1 MSSEPKQVPE
11 NKSPKEREGSWIGEL
26 GRTIALSIVLSLGIR
41 TFVAEARWIPTG
53 SMLPTLQ
60 INDKLIIDKVSYRL
74 HSPQRGDIVVFMP
87 PNTAKVCSQLV
98 QPSPNGEAV
107 DPWNVDPNKPE
118 VPEIK
123 DAYIKRLI
131 GLPGDKIQV
140 KQGKVY
146 INNQA
151 LSEEYIADSPNYE
164 LGPITVPPN
173 SYVMLGDNRNNS
185 CDSHMWGFVPKDHI
199 IGRAVVRFWP
209 PNRIGELD

>member
-1 MSSEPKQVPE
+1 MSD

-26 GRTIALSIVLSLGIR
+26 GRTIALSIILSLGIR

-74 HSPQRGDIVVFMP
+74 NPPQRGDIVVFMP
-87 PNTAKVCSQLV
+87 PNTAKICSQVGL
-98 QPSPNGEAV
+98 GEAV
-107 DPWNVDPNKPE
+107 NPWQVDPNTPE

-151 LSEEYIADSPNYE
+151 LSEEYIADAPNYE

-173 SYVMLGDNRNNS
+173 SYLMLGDNRNNS
-185 CDSHMWGFVPKDHI
+185 CDSHMWGFVPKDRI
-199 IGRAVVRFWP
+199 IGKAIVRFWP
-209 PNRIGELD
+209 PNRLGELD

>member
-1 MSSEPKQVPE
+1 MSHESKQVSD
-11 NKSPKEREGSWIGEL
+11 NKSQKEREGSWLGEL
-26 GRTIALSIVLSLGIR
+26 GRTIALSIILSLGIR

-74 HSPQRGDIVVFMP
+74 HPPQREDIVVFMP
-87 PNTAKVCSQLV
+87 PNSARICSQLV
-98 QPSPNGEAV
+98 PSSPGEEAA
-107 DPWNVDPNKPE
+107 DPWHPNPNKSE

-131 GLPGDKIQV
+131 GVPGDKIQV
-140 KQGKVY
+140 TRGRVY
-146 INNQA
+146 INDRP
-151 LSEEYIADSPNYE
+151 LSEKYIADAPNYE

-173 SYVMLGDNRNNS
+173 YYLMLGDNRNNS
-185 CDSHMWGFVPKDHI
+185 CDSHMWGFVPRDRI

-209 PNRIGELD
+209 PNRIGDLN

>member
-1 MSSEPKQVPE
+1 MSDRKAS
-11 NKSPKEREGSWIGEL
+11 KEREGSWIGEL
-26 GRTIALSIVLSLGIR
+26 VRTIALSIILSLGIR

-74 HSPQRGDIVVFMP
+74 HAPQRGDIVVFMP
-87 PNTAKVCSQLV
+87 PNTAKICSQLV
-98 QPSPNGEAV
+98 PGETV
-107 DPWNVDPNKPE
+107 DPWQVDPNKSE

-151 LSEEYIADSPNYE
+151 LSEQYIADAPNYE
-164 LGPITVPPN
+164 LGPITVPQN
-173 SYVMLGDNRNNS
+173 SYLMLGDNRNNS
-185 CDSHMWGFVPKDHI
+185 CDSHMWGFVPKDRI

-209 PNRIGELD
+209 PNRLGELD